1 MATPVSSKIEQH
13 AATLGAKGK
22 VDLARLALKLG
33 KKIDL
38 AGPADDAKLRQLA
51 KEIFNL
57 NV

>member
-38 AGPADDAKLRQLA
+38 AVSADDAKLRQLA

>member
-1 MATPVSSKIEQH
+1 MATPISTKLEQH

-22 VDLARLALKLG
+22 VDLARMALKFG

-38 AGPADDAKLRQLA
+38 ATAADDAKLRELA

-57 NV
+57 SL